1 MDAAEFEK
9 VWNERHAQD
18 GQLSGEGA
26 ADGSNDDAATA
37 TAGEASA
44 AEGEAAYGQ
53 AGDGTA
59 AAEATPAA
67 AATAATTDEDDL
79 AHLPDRERA
88 QVRAARYGERQA
100 KREAQRLAREN
111 EELRRAQGGKP
122 AAAAEAD
129 DDDGEYT
136 PDPVVLEQLAEV
148 DPRAAKEL
156 QQLAEIRAENARL
169 KAATAAPARPEPE
182 FVADEPADP
191 VLKGA
196 LELAPALNDW
206 RLDPKAQHHWQRA
219 KAIDGYLSGLPE
231 WRVDP
236 ALPDDKQQELL
247 AKRFNEAVRLRR
259 AESTPKAPPP
269 SKPTAEDAKK
279 IIEASAD
286 EAPLSVT
293 DVRGRTPPAQ
303 IPSITK
309 AWKGMTNEQILNS
322 GVLR

>member
-18 GQLSGEGA
+18 GQPSAEGA
-26 ADGSNDDAATA
+26 SDGANDDAATA

-44 AEGEAAYGQ
+44 AEGEAADGQ

-111 EELRRAQGGKP
+111 EELRKAASGKP
-122 AAAAEAD
+122 AAEAEAD
-129 DDDGEYT
+129 DDEYT

-169 KAATAAPARPEPE
+169 KAATAAPAPPEPE

-247 AKRFNEAVRLRR
+247 AKRFNKAVSLRR
-259 AESTPKAPPP
+259 AEIAPKAPPP

>member
-1 MDAAEFEK
+1 MR
-9 VWNERHAQD
+9 VWLVSLLMAVP
-18 GQLSGEGA
+18 LV
-26 ADGSNDDAATA
+26 
-37 TAGEASA
+37 ASA
-44 AEGEAAYGQ
+44 
-53 AGDGTA
+53 
-59 AAEATPAA
+59 
-67 AATAATTDEDDL
+67 
-79 AHLPDRERA
+79 
-88 QVRAARYGERQA
+88 QVNQWV
-100 KREAQRLAREN
+100 Q
-111 EELRRAQGGKP
+111 QIH
-122 AAAAEAD
+122 D
-129 DDDGEYT
+129 H
-136 PDPVVLEQLAEV
+136 V

-169 KAATAAPARPEPE
+169 KAKWSGMTDEQIQAAIAAPPAQPEPE